1 MAAKTPWAT
10 MTSRAS
16 GAAFSARVNQLSQ
29 RVFCISS
36 NVANL
41 QRLVGLLGTSKDT
54 EALRGNLHDVTE
66 DTRTLVRESSQDI
79 RNLARLDN
87 THAKKLE
94 HNKIS
99 KDFQKVLVEFQKV
112 QRLSAEKQR
121 EFVDRVKHTSFG
133 KAQDLP
139 SVQDE
144 PSQSSAQLSQ
154 WDSQRRMQLLM
165 VDNELDFNEAMIGQ
179 REQEIQEIEHGI
191 TEINEV
197 FKDLGSMVY
206 EQSSL
211 LDSIEYN
218 VTPIAMN
225 TRAAAEEL
233 TTAALRQRNARKR
246 RALRSLLERHVG
258 PFTKSQTELFA
269 RAKIYQLKQ
278 RTSVTKYIEFE
289 NLQAKIDATT
299 EAEAILVIGPS
310 QDIRHL

>member
-1 MAAKTPWAT
+1 MSFSDLERGERGFVHSPRLGSDNPTRDNPT
-10 MTSRAS
+10 RESNNNNVGRAS

-246 RALRSLLERHVG
+246 SCCILILVAV
-258 PFTKSQTELFA
+258 
-269 RAKIYQLKQ
+269 
-278 RTSVTKYIEFE
+278 VTAVVVI
-289 NLQAKIDATT
+289 
-299 EAEAILVIGPS
+299 AILA
-310 QDIRHL
+310 